1 MQRMKDGHVMGT
13 QIRMSFKLKTDNTLV
28 CKIHRKTIIDMKNIN
43 THTRIVCDTWSFNIL

>member
-13 QIRMSFKLKTDNTLV
+13 QLRMSFKLKTDNTLV